1 MSGTESEKLPSE
13 ESTGQQSPADEL
25 LQHMTDSVKS
35 EAELKPVAGDTEISP
50 VATDVE
56 SSIISA
62 SELVM
67 DTRSSLSP
75 VEEEVAKEVSEK
87 KGKEATMANEENEV
101 ESSDAG
107 SGEKSV
113 TTGSQDQ
120 DWEDILGNG
129 QLMKKVLRKGEG
141 LSTRPTPQSRVR
153 VRTCG
158 FLESGKVVDKHSSYS
173 FTVGDGDV
181 LQAWDIA
188 VTLMECGEIA
198 QVKTLPR
205 FAYGE
210 EGKSPN
216 IPRNATIT
224 YELELLEVLAP
235 FDFGSLTEEAV
246 MELVDKKKT
255 RGNELFQGK
264 EYIKAINSYQKGLQA
279 LKSYLKEH
287 GISENV
293 PPNLLEMQIRCLNN
307 IAAGQLKVLDN

>member
-129 QLMKKVLRKGEG
+129 QLMKKV
-141 LSTRPTPQSRVR
+141 RV
-153 VRTCG
+153 
-158 FLESGKVVDKHSSYS
+158 ESNVH
-173 FTVGDGDV
+173 
-181 LQAWDIA
+181 
-188 VTLMECGEIA
+188 
-198 QVKTLPR
+198 
-205 FAYGE
+205 
-210 EGKSPN
+210 
-216 IPRNATIT
+216 
-224 YELELLEVLAP
+224 
-235 FDFGSLTEEAV
+235 
-246 MELVDKKKT
+246 
-255 RGNELFQGK
+255 
-264 EYIKAINSYQKGLQA
+264 
-279 LKSYLKEH
+279 SYLDLWSAGSTK
-287 GISENV
+287 GGGALNTTY
-293 PPNLLEMQIRCLNN
+293 PPIQ
-307 IAAGQLKVLDN
+307 GQSQDLWVFRIWQGGR